1 VRLRTVILVLIA
13 FVLAGT
19 ALHTE
24 TLPNAQ
30 TGEQLFNGF
39 ARQRFGQTIDYH
51 SFHPFAR
58 TALLSRCTNGKQT
71 IQWET
76 DPLPPSPGSPF
87 ITFVWIAG
95 HSTGS
100 SRADAS
106 FRLALNG
113 RECLTF
119 ATAKDRRVR
128 QWTVEGKEGVR
139 LSFDAQWEDGAE
151 DLFGY
156 AYLRVPAQ
164 AFPAGKPLLVSVT
177 GDSANRPDWFMT
189 FTHAFRESLSV
200 QPEPALLRGS
210 AGSGQLIDVLIDHL
224 GTAGQADILIP
235 GQPRV
240 SAPLALGFNRIP
252 LVVPPVRQRVETTVT
267 VILPGRPEE
276 RFPLTLDPVT
286 LREFWL
292 LPHSHNDI
300 GYSDLQVD
308 VEKKQ
313 LRNIRDAL
321 RLFRKTSGYPDEARF
336 RWNTEILW
344 AVESFLATCTADER
358 RDFGE
363 AVRGGGIG
371 LNALY
376 ANQLTGICRPE
387 ELLRLTDYARRLEKL
402 LGVTIDDA
410 MITDIPGCA
419 WATAPVLSQAGIK
432 YFSSGPNLMPFT
444 PILGDRVGYFNLTWG
459 DRPFYWI
466 SPSGKDRVLFW
477 TAGKGYSWFADWIN
491 GRAGPKTAPQ
501 LFDYLRELEKQH
513 YPYDMV
519 QLRYTV
525 AGDNGPVDADL
536 PAFVKAW
543 NERYATPRLVIATAS
558 RMFHEFERRWG
569 STLPSYAGEITPYW
583 EDGALSTLRE
593 LGIVRHVS
601 ERLVQAE
608 ALACLRPERRDFRD
622 TLAAAWRNV
631 TLFDEHTWGAHN
643 SIAEPD
649 SPFVLSQWRVK
660 KQYAL
665 DAERQSSALMAGLLA
680 PAGQGN
686 DVEVIN
692 TLSWTRTGLVTLSA
706 GESSVG
712 DRVTDD
718 RGKVVPSQRL
728 STGELVFLAND
739 LPPVGGKRFS
749 LLPGKASAFGGV
761 TAAENTLRS
770 SSLSLV
776 LDTSTG
782 AIRSLR
788 TKEGRECVDTAGG
801 GGANRYLYVAGFDPA
816 AAREN
821 GCARIEVVERGPLV
835 GRLRV
840 TSQAPGTRSLVQEIT
855 LVHGSSRVALRT
867 TIDKLPIRSK
877 EGVHVAFPFL
887 VPDGTIRMDAGWGVL
902 TPETDQLPGAC
913 RDFLSAGRWV
923 DLSGKDHGITLTLL
937 ESPLVELGAMTDE
950 TPNSKLY
957 RIWRTTLAPGK
968 TIYSYVM
975 NNYWHTNSA
984 AYQDG
989 PASLHYSL
997 IPHGTFNAAATYR
1010 AGVEESQPLLVR
1022 RAGAG
1027 EHGTS
1032 SLFRVESPGVAV
1044 TSLMHSRDGKA
1055 TMVRLY
1061 NAGEKAAAF
1070 DIRWLGFRPTRV
1082 FVSTVDEI
1090 AGTPAP
1096 ERFSLPPYGI
1106 LTLRCER

>member
-1 VRLRTVILVLIA
+1 VRIRNVILLA
-13 FVLAGT
+13 SVLAGT
-19 ALHTE
+19 TLHAD
-24 TLPNAQ
+24 TLPDPQ
-30 TGEQLFNGF
+30 PGEELINGF
-39 ARQRFGQTIDYH
+39 ARGTSGQTIDYH
-51 SFHPFAR
+51 SFHAFAR
-58 TALLSRCTNGKQT
+58 AALLSRCTDGKQT

-76 DPLPPSPGSPF
+76 DPLPASPGSPF
-87 ITFVWIAG
+87 VTFVWIAG

-119 ATAKDRRVR
+119 TTVKEQRVR
-128 QWTVEGKEGVR
+128 QWTIEGTAGVR

-177 GDSANRPDWFMT
+177 GDSAGRPDWFMT

-224 GTAGQADILIP
+224 GPTGQAEFLIP

-240 SAPLALGFNRIP
+240 SAPLTLGFNRIP
-252 LVVPPVRQRVETTVT
+252 LVVPPVRQRTETTVT
-267 VILPGRPEE
+267 VTLPGRPEE
-276 RFPLTLDPVT
+276 RFPVMLDPVT
-286 LREFWL
+286 HREFWL

-300 GYSDLQVD
+300 GYSDLQAD

-321 RLFRKTSGYPDEARF
+321 RLFRETSGNPDEARF

-344 AVESFLATCTADER
+344 AVESFLTSCTADER
-358 RDFGE
+358 REFGE
-363 AVRGGGIG
+363 AVRRGGIG

-402 LGVTIDDA
+402 FGVAIDDA
-410 MITDIPGCA
+410 MITDIPGYA
-419 WATAPVLSQAGIK
+419 WATVPALSQAGIK
-432 YFSSGPNLMPFT
+432 YFSSGPNFMPFT
-444 PILGDRVGYFNLTWG
+444 PIQGDRVGYFNLTWG
-459 DRPFYWI
+459 DRPFYWV
-466 SPSGKDRVLFW
+466 SPSRTEKVLFW

-491 GRAGPKTAPQ
+491 GRMGPKTAPQ
-501 LFDYLRELEKQH
+501 LFDYLRDLEKQK

-519 QLRYTV
+519 QLRYTI
-525 AGDNGPVDADL
+525 AGDNGPVDTGL
-536 PAFVKAW
+536 PDFVKSW
-543 NERYATPRLVIATAS
+543 NERYASPRLIIATAS
-558 RMFHEFERRWG
+558 QMFHEFERRWG
-569 STLPSYAGEITPYW
+569 SSLPSYAGEITPYW

-593 LGIVRHVS
+593 LGIVRQVS
-601 ERLVQAE
+601 ERLVQIE
-608 ALACLRPERRDFRD
+608 ALASLHPERRDVRD

-631 TLFDEHTWGAHN
+631 ALFDEHTWGAHN

-680 PAGQGN
+680 PAGEGN

-692 TLSWTRTGLVTLSA
+692 TLSWTRTGLITLGRKESA
-706 GESSVG
+706 AG

-718 RGKVVPSQRL
+718 RGKPVPSQRL
-728 STGELVFLAND
+728 NTGELVFLAND

-761 TAAENTLRS
+761 TATGNTLK
-770 SSLSLV
+770 SSLLSLA
-776 LDTSTG
+776 LDPSTG

-816 AAREN
+816 AAKEN
-821 GCARIEVVERGPLV
+821 SGARLEIVERGPLV

-855 LVHGSSRVALRT
+855 LVNGSPRVALRT
-867 TIDKLPIRSK
+867 TIDKLPIRTK

-887 VPDGTIRMDAGWGVL
+887 VPGGTIRMDGGWGVL
-902 TPETDQLPGAC
+902 KPESDQLPGAC
-913 RDFLSAGRWV
+913 RDFLSAGRWA
-923 DLSGKDHGITLTLL
+923 DLSGKDHGVTLTLS
-937 ESPLVELGAMTDE
+937 ESPLVELGKMTDE
-950 TPNSKLY
+950 TPSSKLY
-957 RIWRTTLAPGK
+957 RIWRTTLAPGT

-989 PASLHYSL
+989 PASIHYSV
-997 IPHGTFNAAATYR
+997 IPHGAFDAAATYR

-1022 RAGAG
+1022 RARAG
-1027 EHGTS
+1027 ERGTS
-1032 SLFRVESPGVAV
+1032 SLFRVESPDVAV
-1044 TSLMHSRDGKA
+1044 TSLMPSRDGKA
-1055 TMVRLY
+1055 IMIRLF
-1061 NAGEKAAAF
+1061 NAGERAAAF
-1070 DIRWLGFRPTRV
+1070 DIRWLGFRPARI

-1090 AGTPAP
+1090 AASPAP
-1096 ERFSLPPYGI
+1096 ERFSLPAYGI